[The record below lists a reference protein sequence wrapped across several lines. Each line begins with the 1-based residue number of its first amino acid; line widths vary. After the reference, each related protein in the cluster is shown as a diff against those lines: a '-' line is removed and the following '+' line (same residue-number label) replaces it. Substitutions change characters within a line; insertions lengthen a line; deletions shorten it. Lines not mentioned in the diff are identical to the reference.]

1 MSIKKRINTIVELTI
16 QDYYSHLRYTNLTT
30 ESLIELISE
39 DLLLLEDIEDLSTI
53 EISVLTLEQVNSLDL
68 VNLEFIIEKIADS
81 LKDSENQ
88 IKIFAIPKIW

>member
-16 QDYYSHLRYTNLTT
+16 QDYYSHLRYTDLTT

-53 EISVLTLEQVNSLDL
+53 EISVLTLEQLNSLDL
-68 VNLEFIIEKIADS
+68 VNLEMIIEKIANS
-81 LKDSENQ
+81 LKDSEY
-88 IKIFAIPKIW
+88 KIIHITIPKIF

>member
-16 QDYYSHLRYTNLTT
+16 QDYYSHLRYTDLTT

-53 EISVLTLEQVNSLDL
+53 EISVLTLEQLNSLDL
-68 VNLEFIIEKIADS
+68 VNLEMIIEKIANS
-81 LKDSENQ
+81 LKDSEYE
-88 IKIFAIPKIW
+88 IIHIAIPKIF

>member
-68 VNLEFIIEKIADS
+68 VNLEMIIEKIANS
-81 LKDSENQ
+81 LKDSEY
-88 IKIFAIPKIW
+88 KIIHITIPKIF

>member
-16 QDYYSHLRYTNLTT
+16 QDYYSHLRYTDLTT

-68 VNLEFIIEKIADS
+68 VNLEMIIEKIANS
-81 LKDSENQ
+81 LKDSEY
-88 IKIFAIPKIW
+88 KIIHITIPKIF

>member
-16 QDYYSHLRYTNLTT
+16 EDYYNHLRSTNLTT

>member
-53 EISVLTLEQVNSLDL
+53 EISVLTLEQLNSLDL
-68 VNLEFIIEKIADS
+68 VNLEMIIEKIANS
-81 LKDSENQ
+81 LKDSEY
-88 IKIFAIPKIW
+88 KIIHITIPKIF

>member
-16 QDYYSHLRYTNLTT
+16 QDYYSHLRYTDLTT

-53 EISVLTLEQVNSLDL
+53 EISFLTLEQLNSLDL
-68 VNLEFIIEKIADS
+68 VNLEMIIEKIANS
-81 LKDSENQ
+81 LKDREYE
-88 IKIFAIPKIW
+88 IIHITIPKIF

>member
-16 QDYYSHLRYTNLTT
+16 EDYYNHLRYTNLTT